1 MLLRQGIE
9 SLIASLKARG
19 IVVYLISGGFRYPH
33 LHGTRGCNLSFP
45 FPAPPP
51 PPPCREQTLPIDL
64 PIVTP
69 PPCRE
74 QTLPIDLPIV
84 TPPPCRELTLP
95 IDLPI
100 VTPPPCREL
109 TLPIAERLGIPLDR
123 VFANRMLW
131 QVWPRVL

>member
-74 QTLPIDLPIV
+74 
-84 TPPPCRELTLP
+84 LTLP